1 MFSFIFN
8 YSIKKKILQNNFFL
22 KKNFSKTHDAVHV
35 LQESIQVVRKRPR
48 LSDWVPTLAIE
59 VDRASSDVF
68 VHLIARDI
76 KLLCVDKSVSRGII
90 VLNDALA
97 GFPLP
102 RDPHF
107 ELLWV
112 DDFSI
117 DQANLYF
124 DSLGYLSDD
133 ISAGKDCIWNNTKM
147 RKNIFDELGT
157 RPIDLIRLD
166 KTRHDVSLIDSYLDQ
181 RREACK
187 RELMALF
194 ASRESPSG
202 LEFEY
207 LARIILNSTTLSVKA
222 SSLPKDTLFPIVDQ
236 VALVLK
242 KRHAMI
248 FHSPIESYG
257 FASKCI
263 ANAAVEWLKIENS
276 K

>member
-1 MFSFIFN
+1 
-8 YSIKKKILQNNFFL
+8 
-22 KKNFSKTHDAVHV
+22 V
-35 LQESIQVVRKRPR
+35 LS
-48 LSDWVPTLAIE
+48 
-59 VDRASSDVF
+59 
-68 VHLIARDI
+68 
-76 KLLCVDKSVSRGII
+76 
-90 VLNDALA
+90 DALA
-97 GFPLP
+97 AFALP
-102 RDPHF
+102 KNPRV

-124 DSLGYLSDD
+124 DSLGYLKSDD
-133 ISAGKDCIWNNTKM
+133 ITTGKDCIWNDTKL

-157 RPIDLIRLD
+157 RPIDLIKLFD
-166 KTRHDVSLIDSYLDQ
+166 KTRHYVFFIDSYLDQ
-181 RREACK
+181 RREGCK

-248 FHSPIESYG
+248 FHSPTESYRLPRNVSPMPRWSG
-257 FASKCI
+257 SK
-263 ANAAVEWLKIENS
+263 VKIRS
-276 K
+276 KYFLL